1 MALASPTVHII
12 DDDAQLGRALTRL
25 LRTRGYEVQ
34 SYTHAAQFLSHKP
47 PPDEPACL
55 LLDLKMPEMTGLD
68 VQEILTH
75 GMKDLPIIFMSGQ
88 ADLQSSI
95 RAMKAGAVDFLLK
108 PFDDYQLLAAVRSA
122 LSLSNEVLSKR
133 EEFKKD
139 EMAFISLSPR
149 ERQVCLGIVQG
160 MLNKQVGYELGTS
173 EKTVKIQRARIM
185 QKLGAGSLPDIV
197 RLVERLRTAGVI
209 PFDPSQLR
217 RPQ

>member
-1 MALASPTVHII
+1 MAMASPTVHII

-25 LRTRGYEVQ
+25 LRARGYEAQ
-34 SYTHAAQFLSHKP
+34 SYTHPAQFLSHRP
-47 PPDEPACL
+47 PSDGPECL

-68 VQEILTH
+68 LQEILTR
-75 GMKDLPIIFMSGQ
+75 GMKDLPVIFMSGQ
-88 ADLQSSI
+88 ADIQSSI

-122 LSLSNEVLSKR
+122 LSVSDEVLSKR
-133 EEFKKD
+133 EGSKKD
-139 EMAFISLSPR
+139 EIAFVSLSPR
-149 ERQVCLGIVQG
+149 EKQVCLRIVQG
-160 MLNKQVGYELGTS
+160 LLNKQVGYELGTS

-209 PFDPSQLR
+209 PFDPSQPRLH
-217 RPQ
+217 

>member
-1 MALASPTVHII
+1 
-12 DDDAQLGRALTRL
+12 
-25 LRTRGYEVQ
+25 
-34 SYTHAAQFLSHKP
+34 
-47 PPDEPACL
+47 
-55 LLDLKMPEMTGLD
+55 
-68 VQEILTH
+68 
-75 GMKDLPIIFMSGQ
+75 
-88 ADLQSSI
+88 
-95 RAMKAGAVDFLLK
+95 
-108 PFDDYQLLAAVRSA
+108 
-122 LSLSNEVLSKR
+122 
-133 EEFKKD
+133 
-139 EMAFISLSPR
+139 MAFISLSPR

>member
-1 MALASPTVHII
+1 MVMASPTVHII

-25 LRTRGYEVQ
+25 LRARGYEAQ
-34 SYTHAAQFLSHKP
+34 SYTHAAHFLSHKLST
-47 PPDEPACL
+47 DGPACL

-68 VQEILTH
+68 LQEILSR
-75 GMKDLPIIFMSGQ
+75 GMKDLPVIFMSGQ
-88 ADLQSSI
+88 ADVQSSI

-108 PFDDYQLLAAVRSA
+108 PFDDYQLLAAVQSA

-133 EEFKKD
+133 EGFKKD
-139 EMAFISLSPR
+139 QMAFISLSPR

-185 QKLGAGSLPDIV
+185 QKLGADSLPDIV

-209 PFDPSQLR
+209 PFDPSQP
-217 RPQ
+217 RPL